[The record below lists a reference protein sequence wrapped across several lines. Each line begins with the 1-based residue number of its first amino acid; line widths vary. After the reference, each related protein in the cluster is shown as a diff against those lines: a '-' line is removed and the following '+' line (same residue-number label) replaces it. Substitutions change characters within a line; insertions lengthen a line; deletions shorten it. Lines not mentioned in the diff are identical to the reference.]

1 MRRVITLLAVTAT
14 ALLLGAGSA
23 QAHSELIS
31 SSPAADSVLDFGPPG
46 VELVF
51 NQNIQNQF
59 VNVSVTAPDGTQVGQ
74 GEPSVQGAKVLLP
87 VVDGIGSGQ
96 YTVGYRVIS
105 EDGHPITGTYSFT
118 LALPAPPVSQ
128 AGAAAPAP
136 QAPAQVAADTEQSG
150 SGSSLVLPIL
160 GGVVAVLFVTGIVIV
175 LRGERRKKG

>member
-14 ALLLGAGSA
+14 ALLVGMGSA

-87 VVDGIGSGQ
+87 ILDGVGSGQ

-128 AGAAAPAP
+128 AAAASAAPAP
-136 QAPAQVAADTEQSG
+136 AAADSEQSG

-160 GGVVAVLFVTGIVIV
+160 GGVVALLFVTGIVIV
-175 LRGERRKKG
+175 LRGERRKKD

>member
-14 ALLLGAGSA
+14 ALLLGMGSA

-74 GEPSVQGAKVLLP
+74 GEPSVQGPKVLLP
-87 VVDGIGSGQ
+87 IRDGVGSGQ

-118 LALPAPPVSQ
+118 LALPAPPVEQ
-128 AGAAAPAP
+128 AGAASPAPAP
-136 QAPAQVAADTEQSG
+136 APVAADTEQSG
-150 SGSSLVLPIL
+150 GGSSLVLPIL
-160 GGVVAVLFVTGIVIV
+160 GGVVALLFVAGIVIV
-175 LRGERRKKG
+175 LRGERRKRD